1 MTRRRVCFKTDVLR
15 AEIKKQFKT
24 IQNFAD
30 AIGMNRSQVSHVL
43 ADGYCQADTMKKLA
57 DALGV
62 SCKDLAPESVSRN
75 KPLMCRIERGISVE
89 ELVAK
94 SGVSRTTI
102 GTLESGTGNITA
114 FNAFCLAK
122 ALGFTMDE
130 YLGYDEL

>member
-1 MTRRRVCFKTDVLR
+1 MTRRRVCFDTKVLR
-15 AEIKKQFKT
+15 AEAKKKFKT
-24 IQNFAD
+24 LQSFAD
-30 AIGMNRSQVSHVL
+30 ALGVDRSQISHIL
-43 ADGYCQADTMKKLA
+43 RKGYCQADTMKKLA
-57 DALGV
+57 DTLGIP
-62 SCKDLAPESVSRN
+62 CKDLAPESVSHN

-122 ALGFTMDE
+122 ALGLTMDE
-130 YLGYDEL
+130 YLGYED